1 MISMEVNINKINLYT
16 SEKELLKKIKASKTE
31 IQDIKVSLAS
41 FNPSDTRQDEY
52 LNDLY
57 SERKKYKD
65 LISKLMIVKS
75 KNKNLKTKTILKS
88 NQNIDKTDVIS
99 KKYQSEKRNRLT
111 HKIIIDNVI

>member
-1 MISMEVNINKINLYT
+1 MINMEVNINKNNLYT

-41 FNPSDTRQDEY
+41 FNPTDIRQDEY
-52 LNDLY
+52 LTDLY

-88 NQNIDKTDVIS
+88 IKKSENTDVIL
-99 KKYQSEKRNRLT
+99 KKYQSDKKNRLN